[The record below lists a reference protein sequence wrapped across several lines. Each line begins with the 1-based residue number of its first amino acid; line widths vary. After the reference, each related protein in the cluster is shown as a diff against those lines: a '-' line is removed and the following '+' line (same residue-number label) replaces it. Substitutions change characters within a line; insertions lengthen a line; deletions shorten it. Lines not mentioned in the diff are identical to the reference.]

1 MHALDALGWTSFFA
15 QQMTDGERAA
25 WTPARVVWE
34 GRGQY
39 RISGGDGDWPGSL
52 AGRLRHAAGSR
63 ADLPAVGDWVL
74 AAVRPAERAATIHR
88 VLARQSCF
96 TRAAA
101 GRSTEVQIVAAN
113 IDTVLIVT
121 SCNRDCNLRRIERYL
136 ALAWESGAKPIV
148 VLNKA
153 DLYEADPDRCYAD
166 IAAIVQGVPVAITSA
181 VRGDGL
187 ADLREVVRS
196 SGTTALLG
204 SSGVGK
210 STLVNALTG
219 DSRQEVLPVRDSD
232 DRGRH
237 STTAR
242 QLFCL
247 PGGGVLIDTPG
258 MRELQ
263 LWDAEAGLEQ
273 AFADVQSLA
282 AACRFRD
289 CSHGTEPGC
298 AVVAAVERGELEAGR
313 LDSYHRLRRE
323 DAFLQS
329 RHDERAQ
336 SERTR
341 IARQGAKAA
350 KLFYKLRR
358 R

>member
-1 MHALDALGWTSFFA
+1 MHSLDVLGWTSFFE
-15 QQMTDGERAA
+15 QQVTDTERAA
-25 WTPARVVWE
+25 WSPARVVWE
-34 GRGQY
+34 GRDRY
-39 RISGGDGDWPGSL
+39 RISGGEDEWHASL
-52 AGRLRHAAGSR
+52 SGRLRHTAVSR

-74 AAVRPAERAATIHR
+74 AAVRPAEGTATIHR
-88 VLARQSCF
+88 VLARKSCF
-96 TRAAA
+96 SRAAA

-121 SCNRDCNLRRIERYL
+121 SCNRDFNLRRLERYL
-136 ALAWESGAKPIV
+136 ALAWESGATPVV

-153 DLYEADPDRCYAD
+153 DLFEGDVERWYAD
-166 IAAIVQGVPVAITSA
+166 IGPVMQGVPVAITSA

-187 ADLREVVRS
+187 ADLREILRS

-210 STLVNALTG
+210 STLINALTG
-219 DSRQEVLPVRDSD
+219 DSGQEVLPIRDGD

-247 PGGGVLIDTPG
+247 PGGGILIDTPG

-263 LWDAEAGLEQ
+263 LWDAARGLDQ
-273 AFADVQSLA
+273 AFADVESLA

-289 CSHGTEPGC
+289 CSHGSEPGC
-298 AVVAAVERGELEAGR
+298 AVLAAVERGELEAGR

-329 RHDERAQ
+329 RHDERTQ

-341 IARQGAKAA
+341 IAKQGSKAA
-350 KLFYKLRR
+350 KQFYKLGRR
-358 R
+358 

>member
-1 MHALDALGWTSFFA
+1 MRPREETTVHALDALGWTSFFA

-25 WTPARVVWE
+25 WTPARVIWE
-34 GRGQY
+34 AREQY
-39 RISGGDGDWPGSL
+39 RISGGDEDWRAGL
-52 AGRLRHAAGSR
+52 AGRLRHAAASR
-63 ADLPAVGDWVL
+63 GDLPAVGDWVL
-74 AAVRPAERAATIHR
+74 AAVRPAEGTATIHR
-88 VLARQSCF
+88 VLARRSCF
-96 TRAAA
+96 SRAAA

-121 SCNRDCNLRRIERYL
+121 SCNRDFNRRRIERYL
-136 ALAWESGAKPIV
+136 ALAWESGARPVV

-153 DLYEADPDRCYAD
+153 DLDEGDRDRRCAD

-204 SSGVGK
+204 SSGDGK
-210 STLVNALTG
+210 STLINALTG
-219 DSRQEVLPVRDSD
+219 DSRQGVLPVRDGD

-242 QLFCL
+242 QLVCL

-263 LWDAEAGLEQ
+263 LWDAEAGLERT
-273 AFADVQSLA
+273 FADVQSLA
-282 AACRFRD
+282 
-289 CSHGTEPGC
+289 
-298 AVVAAVERGELEAGR
+298 
-313 LDSYHRLRRE
+313 
-323 DAFLQS
+323 
-329 RHDERAQ
+329 
-336 SERTR
+336 
-341 IARQGAKAA
+341 
-350 KLFYKLRR
+350 
-358 R
+358 

>member
-15 QQMTDGERAA
+15 QQVTDDERAA

-39 RISGGDGDWPGSL
+39 RISGGDDDWRASL
-52 AGRLRHAAGSR
+52 AGRLRHAAASR

-74 AAVRPAERAATIHR
+74 AAVRRAEGTATIHR

-96 TRAAA
+96 SRAAA

-121 SCNRDCNLRRIERYL
+121 SCNRDFNQRRIERYL
-136 ALAWESGAKPIV
+136 ALAWESGARPVV

-153 DLYEADPDRCYAD
+153 DLYDGDRDRWYAD

-187 ADLREVVRS
+187 AELHEIVGSR
-196 SGTTALLG
+196 GTTALLG

-219 DSRQEVLPVRDSD
+219 DSRQDVLPVRDSD

-242 QLFCL
+242 QLFYL
-247 PGGGVLIDTPG
+247 PRGGVLIDTPG

-263 LWDAEAGLEQ
+263 LWDAEEGLEQ
-273 AFADVQSLA
+273 AFADIESLA

-289 CSHGTEPGC
+289 CSHGVEPGC
-298 AVVAAVERGELEAGR
+298 AVVAATERGELQAAR
-313 LDSYHRLRRE
+313 LGSYRRLRLE

-341 IARQGAKAA
+341 LARQGSRAA
-350 KLFYKLRR
+350 RLFYKLRR

>member
-1 MHALDALGWTSFFA
+1 MPSLDALGWSSFFA
-15 QQMTDGERAA
+15 QQVTDTDRAA
-25 WTPARVVWE
+25 WSPARVVWE
-34 GRGQY
+34 GRDLY
-39 RISGGDGDWPGSL
+39 RISGGDADWHASL
-52 AGRLRHAAGSR
+52 AGRLRHVAGSR

-74 AAVRPAERAATIHR
+74 AAVRRAEGTATIHR
-88 VLARQSCF
+88 VLARKSCF
-96 TRAAA
+96 SRAAA

-121 SCNRDCNLRRIERYL
+121 SCNRDFNLRRLERYL
-136 ALAWESGAKPIV
+136 ALAWESGATPVV

-153 DLYEADPDRCYAD
+153 DLYEGDVERWSAD
-166 IAAIVQGVPVAITSA
+166 IGPVGQGVPVAITSA

-187 ADLREVVRS
+187 AELREIVRS

-210 STLVNALTG
+210 STLINALTG
-219 DSRQEVLPVRDSD
+219 DSGQEVLPIRDSD

-247 PGGGVLIDTPG
+247 PGGGILVDTPG

-263 LWDAEAGLEQ
+263 LWDADGGLEQ
-273 AFADVQSLA
+273 TFADIESVA
-282 AACRFRD
+282 TACRFRD
-289 CSHGTEPGC
+289 CSHGSEPGC
-298 AVVAAVERGELEAGR
+298 AVLAAVERGELEAGR
-313 LDSYHRLRRE
+313 LDNYHRLRRE

-341 IARQGAKAA
+341 TAKQGSKAA
-350 KLFYKLRR
+350 KQFYKLRR

>member
-1 MHALDALGWTSFFA
+1 MHSLDVLGWTSFFEEQVA
-15 QQMTDGERAA
+15 DTERAD
-25 WTPARVVWE
+25 WSPARVVWD
-34 GRGQY
+34 GRDRY
-39 RISGGDGDWPGSL
+39 RISAGDAEWHAGL
-52 AGRLRHAAGSR
+52 AGRLRHTAGSR
-63 ADLPAVGDWVL
+63 ADLPVVGDWVL
-74 AAVRPAERAATIHR
+74 AAVRPGEGAATIHR
-88 VLARQSCF
+88 VLARKSCF
-96 TRAAA
+96 SRAAA

-121 SCNRDCNLRRIERYL
+121 SCNRDFNPRRLERYL
-136 ALAWESGAKPIV
+136 ALAWESGATPVV

-153 DLYEADPDRCYAD
+153 DLYEGDVERWYTDVMP
-166 IAAIVQGVPVAITSA
+166 GVPVAITSA

-187 ADLREVVRS
+187 AELREIVRS

-210 STLVNALTG
+210 STLINALTG
-219 DSRQEVLPVRDSD
+219 DSGQQVLPIRDSD

-247 PGGGVLIDTPG
+247 SGGGILIDTPG

-263 LWDAEAGLEQ
+263 LWDAEGGLDQ
-273 AFADVQSLA
+273 TFADVESLA
-282 AACRFRD
+282 TACRFRD
-289 CSHGTEPGC
+289 CSHGSEPGC
-298 AVVAAVERGELEAGR
+298 AVLAAVERGELEAGR

-323 DAFLQS
+323 EAFLQS
-329 RHDERAQ
+329 RHDERAH

-341 IARQGAKAA
+341 IAKQGSKAA
-350 KLFYKLRR
+350 KQFYKLRR

>member
-1 MHALDALGWTSFFA
+1 MHSLDALGWTSFFE
-15 QQMTDGERAA
+15 QQVTDIERAA
-25 WTPARVVWE
+25 WSPARVVWE
-34 GRGQY
+34 GRDRY
-39 RISGGDGDWPGSL
+39 RISGGDGEWHASL
-52 AGRLRHAAGSR
+52 AGRLRHTAGSR

-74 AAVRPAERAATIHR
+74 AAVRPAEGTATIHR
-88 VLARQSCF
+88 VLARKSCF
-96 TRAAA
+96 SRAAA

-121 SCNRDCNLRRIERYL
+121 SCNRDFNLRRLERYL
-136 ALAWESGAKPIV
+136 ALAWESGARPVV

-153 DLYEADPDRCYAD
+153 DLYEGDLARWYAD
-166 IAAIVQGVPVAITSA
+166 IGPGVQGVPVAITSA

-187 ADLREVVRS
+187 AELHEFLKS

-210 STLVNALTG
+210 STLINALTG
-219 DSRQEVLPVRDSD
+219 DSGQDVLPIRDSD

-247 PGGGVLIDTPG
+247 PGGGILIDTPG

-263 LWDAEAGLEQ
+263 LWDAEGGLDQ
-273 AFADVQSLA
+273 TFADVESLA
-282 AACRFRD
+282 TACRFRD
-289 CSHGTEPGC
+289 CSHGSEPGC
-298 AVVAAVERGELEAGR
+298 AVLAAVERGALAAGR

-329 RHDERAQ
+329 RHDERTQ

-341 IARQGAKAA
+341 IAKQGSKAA
-350 KLFYKLRR
+350 KQFYKLRR

>member
-1 MHALDALGWTSFFA
+1 MPSLDALGWTSFFA
-15 QQMTDGERAA
+15 QQVTATDRAA
-25 WTPARVVWE
+25 WSPARVVWE
-34 GRGQY
+34 GRDLY
-39 RISGGDGDWPGSL
+39 RISGGDADWHASL
-52 AGRLRHAAGSR
+52 AGRLRHMAGSR

-74 AAVRPAERAATIHR
+74 AAVRPAEGTATIHR
-88 VLARQSCF
+88 VLDRQSCF
-96 TRAAA
+96 SRGAA

-121 SCNRDCNLRRIERYL
+121 SCNLDFNLRRLERYL
-136 ALAWESGAKPIV
+136 ALTWESGATPVV

-153 DLYEADPDRCYAD
+153 DLHEGDPDRAYAE
-166 IAAIVQGVPVAITSA
+166 IASVVQGVPVTITSA

-187 ADLREVVRS
+187 AELSEIVRS

-210 STLVNALTG
+210 STLINALTG
-219 DSRQEVLPVRDSD
+219 ETRQDVLPVRDSD

-247 PGGGVLIDTPG
+247 PGGGILIDTPG

-263 LWDAEAGLEQ
+263 LWDAEGGLEQ
-273 AFADVQSLA
+273 TFADVQSLA

-298 AVVAAVERGELEAGR
+298 AVAAAVDRGDLQAER

-341 IARQGAKAA
+341 IAKQGSKAA
-350 KLFYKLRR
+350 KQFYKLRR

>member
-1 MHALDALGWTSFFA
+1 MHSLDVLGWTSFFDE
-15 QQMTDGERAA
+15 QVTDTERAD
-25 WTPARVVWE
+25 WSPARVVWE
-34 GRGQY
+34 GRDRY
-39 RISGGDGDWPGSL
+39 RISGPDAEWHAGV
-52 AGRLRHAAGSR
+52 AGRLRHTAGSR

-74 AAVRPAERAATIHR
+74 AAVRRAEGAATIHR
-88 VLARQSCF
+88 VLARKSCF
-96 TRAAA
+96 SRAAA

-121 SCNRDCNLRRIERYL
+121 SCNRDFNPRRLERYL
-136 ALAWESGAKPIV
+136 ALAWESGATPVV

-153 DLYEADPDRCYAD
+153 DLYEGDVERWYTDVMP
-166 IAAIVQGVPVAITSA
+166 GVPVAITSA

-187 ADLREVVRS
+187 AELREIVRS

-210 STLVNALTG
+210 STLINALTG
-219 DSRQEVLPVRDSD
+219 DSGQQVLPIRDSD

-247 PGGGVLIDTPG
+247 RGGGILIDTPG

-263 LWDAEAGLEQ
+263 LWDAEGGLDQ
-273 AFADVQSLA
+273 TFADVESLA
-282 AACRFRD
+282 TACRFRD
-289 CSHGTEPGC
+289 CSHGSEPGC
-298 AVVAAVERGELEAGR
+298 AVLAAVERGELEAGR

-323 DAFLQS
+323 EAFLQS
-329 RHDERAQ
+329 RHDERAH

-341 IARQGAKAA
+341 IAKQGSKAA
-350 KLFYKLRR
+350 KQFYKLRR